1 AGRNASEG
9 SIVDASAGSA
19 IQPSPR
25 LAIVMPSWVAAMYRS
40 GADTAR
46 RTAFALRC
54 PSAISWSMRVL
65 RTVTIENSAAT
76 KKPLAHTSASTP
88 ARRHRISIRDLAL
101 GNRVIEYSSNRIIGL
116 RDCAYPITRLRDY
129 QITQ

>member
-1 AGRNASEG
+1 MIANAIATAMLCAVASARCAGRNASEG

-54 PSAISWSMRVL
+54 PSAIS
-65 RTVTIENSAAT
+65 
-76 KKPLAHTSASTP
+76 
-88 ARRHRISIRDLAL
+88 
-101 GNRVIEYSSNRIIGL
+101 
-116 RDCAYPITRLRDY
+116 
-129 QITQ
+129 